1 MEKSFFQDSETSSG
15 LAITDGS
22 HGFGLGVG
30 NDNISF
36 RCHRGSDSHD
46 LRNSLVAP
54 AVGLVDMA
62 WLIVLTKLLLLVADE
77 VIHLLLIQGRESGK
91 DFSFVTR
98 GSQHDSNGC
107 WWACGHSCYLF
118 FEVKRLQSQASGV
131 LNSGMSK

>member
-36 RCHRGSDSHD
+36 RCHRGSDGHD
-46 LRNSLVAP
+46 LRNSLVFSAM
-54 AVGLVDMA
+54 GLVDMA
-62 WLIVLTKLLLLVADE
+62 WLIVLTQLLLFIADE
-77 VIHLLLIQGRESGK
+77 VIHLLLIQGGESGK
-91 DFSFVTR
+91 DDSFVTR
-98 GSQHDSNGC
+98 NSQHDSDGC
-107 WWACGHSCYLF
+107 WWACGHSSYLF